1 MNPRVR
7 QILGLAREYKF
18 VTACAVIILLA
29 GGTSYF
35 FYTALVRLERQ
46 QALARDEGM
55 AVLKTLASANS
66 LRSDRAYI
74 EEALKDI
81 DGNLVTEDNLADN
94 VGYFYKIEEQ
104 TRAHITD
111 LRPQPSSPA
120 PANSENRYKLVPVSF
135 SVTGSFAQVVA
146 FVHQVEH
153 GPRLMKITGFS
164 VRRRQPTSNTITMD
178 LNLEMLGRP

>member
-1 MNPRVR
+1 MNSRVR
-7 QILGLAREYKF
+7 HLLGLARDYKF
-18 VTACAVIILLA
+18 VTACVIVILLA

-46 QALARDEGM
+46 QAQARDEGM

-74 EEALKDI
+74 DDALKDI

-111 LRPQPSSPA
+111 LRPQPSP
-120 PANSENRYKLVPVSF
+120 PVNSESRYKLVPVSF
-135 SVTGSFAQVVA
+135 SITGTFAQVVA

-153 GPRLMKITGFS
+153 GPRLMKITAFS
-164 VRRRQPTSNTITMD
+164 VRRRLPTGNTITMD
-178 LNLEMLGRP
+178 LSLEMLGRP